1 MPNTY
6 TRDRPSPRYERLL
19 RLYRQIHVEGES
31 FRGLSPEHVFP
42 GKSLPPQAPHI
53 KRLIGATGARDLLDY
68 GSGKGQQ
75 YRYWPY
81 RDAEGNA
88 HPNLQAYFGVAVTCY
103 DPGYEPFS
111 RLPSE
116 RFDGVVCTDVLE
128 HVPEEDVPWVLAEL
142 FAFARRFVFANV
154 ACFPAAKRLPN
165 GQNAHCTVKPVAWWR
180 REVQR
185 AAARNPEVRYEIRLV
200 ERDAAGRA
208 VEAVIE
214 GGPAASKE
222 SD

>member
-1 MPNTY
+1 MQNTY

-19 RLYRQIHVEGES
+19 RLYRQIHVEGEA

-42 GKSLPPQAPHI
+42 GKSLPPQAHHI
-53 KRLIGATGARDLLDY
+53 KRLIGECGARTLLDY

-81 RDAEGNA
+81 RDAEGNTYP
-88 HPNLQAYFGVAVTCY
+88 HLQAYFGVDVTCY
-103 DPGYEPFS
+103 DPGYAPFS
-111 RLPSE
+111 TLPAGP
-116 RFDGVVCTDVLE
+116 FDGVVCTDVLE

-142 FAFARRFVFANV
+142 FGYARAFVFANV

-165 GQNAHCTVKPVAWWR
+165 GQNAHCTVKPVGWWR

-185 AAARNPEVRYEIRLV
+185 AAAARPGVRYEVRLV
-200 ERDAAGRA
+200 ERDGAGRPVESVLADDAAAGKGKA
-208 VEAVIE
+208 
-214 GGPAASKE
+214 
-222 SD
+222 